1 MALIFGTVVPAADP
15 VVRRC
20 NTGQSFRWWRGA
32 AGRTG
37 CGSPKHWTWTSGT
50 SGRHEPRGPASS
62 HRGTEKR
69 FNDAVSWIPDTKTAL
84 LAVTVILLRSLKNP
98 VGKLGMRAH
107 KFILFIIITVG

>member
-50 SGRHEPRGPASS
+50 SGRHEPQGPASS
-62 HRGTEKR
+62 HRGTEK
-69 FNDAVSWIPDTKTAL
+69 NGSMIAG
-84 LAVTVILLRSLKNP
+84 SLIHRRHC
-98 VGKLGMRAH
+98 LQ
-107 KFILFIIITVG
+107 